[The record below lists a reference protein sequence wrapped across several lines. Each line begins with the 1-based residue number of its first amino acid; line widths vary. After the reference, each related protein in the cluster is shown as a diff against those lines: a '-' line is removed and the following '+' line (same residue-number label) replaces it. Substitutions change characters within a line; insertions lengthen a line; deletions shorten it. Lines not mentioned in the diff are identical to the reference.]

1 FERDNLDW
9 QSRELATVSMLAA
22 LPGTEAQLQAHMRMS
37 MNTGVST
44 AQLRQLTQVLG
55 ERVNDETS
63 ERARQ
68 ALERHLASQ

>member
-1 FERDNLDW
+1 
-9 QSRELATVSMLAA
+9 
-22 LPGTEAQLQAHMRMS
+22 MRMS